1 MDLYGKQLTELID
14 KITTIEDTQ
23 KQLTTVFVKISAI
36 TTKQENIIEDILE
49 IKNKLEKPKNYFI
62 IFIAIASSLGAMIVT
77 EIFKLIF

>member
-62 IFIAIASSLGAMIVT
+62 IFIAIASSLGAMILT